1 MKFDEVKALKMRL
14 REEAIAKL
22 QAEARAGGQSDDRA
36 FWSMVYDFEMAPMTT
51 NRRQLA
57 EIGVEVP
64 DSATLSDEALASK
77 LAEIT
82 AALERLH
89 VFLLHG
95 EHLPPRVLYER
106 LERDVLD
113 EEVRDV
119 PPLEGVREY
128 VDLASLEEL
137 DALDAAKLAEG
148 REARPLAPTDAAHRS
163 A

>member
-1 MKFDEVKALKMRL
+1 MGFDEVQTAKVRA
-14 REEAIAKL
+14 REAAIAKL

-64 DSATLSDEALASK
+64 DSATLSDEALAAK
-77 LAEIT
+77 LVEIT

-95 EHLPPRVLYER
+95 EHLPQRVLYER
-106 LERDVLD
+106 LQRDVLD

-137 DALDAAKLAEG
+137 DAIDAARLASTRDESAP
-148 REARPLAPTDAAHRS
+148 REPTARS